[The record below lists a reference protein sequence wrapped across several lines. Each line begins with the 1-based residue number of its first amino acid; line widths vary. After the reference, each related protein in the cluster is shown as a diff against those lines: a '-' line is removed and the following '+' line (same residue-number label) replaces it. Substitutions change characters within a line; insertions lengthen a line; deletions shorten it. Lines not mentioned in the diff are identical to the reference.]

1 MKKKKKKKPSVQFLE
16 LSKPPEVLEL
26 EKKINAAIRK
36 AKLTGGEIRLFRHDD
51 GTYGF
56 QAELSASPGKKKDLD
71 LLYELVMTHLSMTK
85 RGRKR
90 SVVRKIQAKYLL
102 PEDLHQRIKKRAEE
116 EEISASEL
124 VERCLKKAVG
134 E

>member
-1 MKKKKKKKPSVQFLE
+1 MKKKPMVRFLE
-16 LSKPPEVLEL
+16 LSKPGEVAEL

-36 AKLTGGEIRLFRHDD
+36 SKLSLGPIHLFRHED

-56 QAELSASPGKKKDLD
+56 QAHVSATPGRKKDFD
-71 LLYELVMTHLSMTK
+71 RLYELVMAHLPVTK
-85 RGRKR
+85 RGRKP
-90 SVVRKIQAKYLL
+90 SDIRKIQAKYLL
-102 PEDLHQRIKKRAEE
+102 PEDLHQRIKEVAEAND
-116 EEISASEL
+116 ISASEL